1 MKIGAVIADTYSDKR
16 SARFAIDRTLREFQ
30 VDECL
35 LLSDTCFVGGA
46 RHVPI
51 EPMSEISDYNRLIL
65 DRLAEWADCDAYL
78 FVQWDGFALD
88 RNRWRPEF
96 LQFDYI
102 GAPWAHLRGTVGAG
116 GFSLRSARLIH
127 LLHRV
132 RRQELSPDVD
142 TAEDLQICLKYSDA
156 LKSSGLRFADFETAA
171 AFAFERSM
179 DGWYLFVWHAW
190 QRGYR
195 DLGMRALDALADR
208 HPKLWGKVS
217 QKCLRRGM
225 SRQWLRRNSI

>member
-1 MKIGAVIADTYSDKR
+1 
-16 SARFAIDRTLREFQ
+16 
-30 VDECL
+30 
-35 LLSDTCFVGGA
+35 
-46 RHVPI
+46 
-51 EPMSEISDYNRLIL
+51 MSEISDYNRLIL

-127 LLHRV
+127 LVHRL

-142 TAEDLQICLKYSDA
+142 TAEDLQICLKYGDA
-156 LKSSGLRFADFETAA
+156 LRSSGLRFADSETAA
-171 AFAFERSM
+171 AFAFELSM
-179 DGWYLFVWHAW
+179 DGRPQSFGFHGVFNFPLVLSESDLLELFDSMLPRISANESTWYLFVWHAW
-190 QRGYR
+190 QLGYQ

-217 QKCLRRGM
+217 QKCLRQGM
-225 SRQWLRRNSI
+225 SRQWLRNSI